1 MTRIV
6 DSSGNVIIEDRRIF
20 IRRILADRR
29 VNPERRHDSRDGK
42 KKPKTLRTWIRSKTK
57 ARLGVDRRKAQRR
70 SGLDRR
76 QRNLFTLL
84 TQDEIR
90 DLLSG

>member
-6 DSSGNVIIEDRRIF
+6 DSSGNVIIEDRRNF

-29 VNPERRHDSRDGK
+29 VNPERRHDSRDGM
-42 KKPKTLRTWIRSKTK
+42 KKPKTLRSWIRSKTK

-84 TQDEIR
+84 TQD
-90 DLLSG
+90 